1 LITIKKER
9 MAYPSNRRKEILN
22 EFSKK
27 KYDIVVIGG
36 GITGAGIALDAVS
49 RGFSVALVEKQ
60 DFAAG
65 TSSRSTKL
73 IHGGLRYL
81 KNFEIKIVRE
91 TGLERAIAYKNAP
104 HLVRPEKMLLP
115 LIENGTYGRL
125 ATSFGLWL
133 YDVLAGVKGED
144 KRKML
149 GRDQT
154 LKMEPLLRDDIIK
167 GSGYYAE
174 YRTDDA
180 RLTLEVLKTAKQ
192 KGAEVVNYTTVDE
205 LLYKNGKIVGV
216 KCQDGINQNKFEIK
230 SDFVVNATGPWVD
243 ELREKDNSCKGKR
256 LHLTKGVHIVVPK
269 EKLDLKQSVY
279 FDVDDG
285 RMIFAIPRQNS
296 TYLGTTDTNYKG
308 DTQRPE
314 VSLEDVNYI
323 LSATNNMF
331 PEVKLSSDDVIS
343 SWAGLR
349 PLIHEDGKDPSAIS
363 RTDELFESE
372 TGLITIAGGKLT
384 GYRLMAKKVLRF
396 ICDKK
401 KIRRKCKTRR
411 IRLSGGEFDSPK
423 QLLTYKMAIIEK
435 LATLNLPEADAEYLV
450 HNYGKQTDRI
460 LAIYQEQK
468 ERKLVEAEALFALK
482 YDGVCYL
489 NDFYIRRTGKMYF
502 APQTIKG
509 DLDVVAAVFAAVL
522 GWDEEKVAQ
531 EKKSVVDEIV
541 RVATFK

>member
-1 LITIKKER
+1 

-192 KGAEVVNYTTVDE
+192 KGAEVINYTTVDE

-314 VSLEDVNYI
+314 VSLKDVNYI

-411 IRLSGGEFDSPK
+411 IRLSGGEFASPK

-509 DLDVVAAVFAAVL
+509 DLDVVAAAFAAVL
-522 GWDEEKVAQ
+522 GWDAEKVAQ

>member
-1 LITIKKER
+1 

-133 YDVLAGVKGED
+133 YDVLAGVKGVD

>member
-1 LITIKKER
+1 

-411 IRLSGGEFDSPK
+411 IRLSGGEFASPK

-522 GWDEEKVAQ
+522 GWDAEKVVQ
-531 EKKSVVDEIV
+531 EKKSVDDEIA
-541 RVATFK
+541 RVATFS

>member
-1 LITIKKER
+1 LITIKKKR

-154 LKMEPLLRDDIIK
+154 LKMEPLVRDDIIK

>member
-411 IRLSGGEFDSPK
+411 IRLSGGEFASPK

-450 HNYGKQTDRI
+450 HNYGKQTDHI

>member
-1 LITIKKER
+1 LITIKKKR

-133 YDVLAGVKGED
+133 YDVLAGVKGVD

-450 HNYGKQTDRI
+450 HNYGKQTDHI

>member
-133 YDVLAGVKGED
+133 YDVLAGVKGVD

-154 LKMEPLLRDDIIK
+154 LKMEPLVRDDIIK

-450 HNYGKQTDRI
+450 HNYGKQTDHI

-541 RVATFK
+541 RVVTFK

>member
-1 LITIKKER
+1 

-149 GRDQT
+149 GRDKT
-154 LKMEPLLRDDIIK
+154 LEMEPLLRDDIIK

-192 KGAEVVNYTTVDE
+192 KGAEVINYTTVDE

-308 DTQRPE
+308 DIQQPE

-323 LSATNNMF
+323 LGAANNMF

-411 IRLSGGEFDSPK
+411 IRLSGGEFASPK

-509 DLDVVAAVFAAVL
+509 DLDVVAAAFAAVL
-522 GWDEEKVAQ
+522 GWDAEKVAQ

>member
-1 LITIKKER
+1 

-133 YDVLAGVKGED
+133 YDVLAGVKGVD

-154 LKMEPLLRDDIIK
+154 LKMEPLVRDDIIK

>member
-133 YDVLAGVKGED
+133 YDVLAGVKGVD

-154 LKMEPLLRDDIIK
+154 LKMEPLVRDDIIK

>member
-1 LITIKKER
+1 

-133 YDVLAGVKGED
+133 YDVLAGVKGVD

-450 HNYGKQTDRI
+450 HNYGKQTDHI

-541 RVATFK
+541 RVVTFK

>member
-1 LITIKKER
+1 

-192 KGAEVVNYTTVDE
+192 KGAEVINYTTVDE

-243 ELREKDNSCKGKR
+243 ELRKKDNSCKGKR

-331 PEVKLSSDDVIS
+331 PEVKLSSDDIIS

-411 IRLSGGEFDSPK
+411 IRLSGGEFASPK
-423 QLLTYKMAIIEK
+423 QLLPYKITIIEK
-435 LATLNLPEADAEYLV
+435 LATLNLPEADAVYLV

-460 LAIYQEQK
+460 LAIYQEEK

-489 NDFYIRRTGKMYF
+489 NDFYIRRTAKMYF

-509 DLDVVAAVFAAVL
+509 DLDVVATVFAAVL

>member
-1 LITIKKER
+1 

-133 YDVLAGVKGED
+133 YDVLAGVKGVD

-154 LKMEPLLRDDIIK
+154 LKMEPLVRDDIIK

-411 IRLSGGEFDSPK
+411 IQLSGGEFASPK

-460 LAIYQEQK
+460 LAIYQEEK

-482 YDGVCYL
+482 YDGVFYL

-509 DLDVVAAVFAAVL
+509 DLDVVAAAFAAVL
-522 GWDEEKVAQ
+522 GWDAKKVAQ

>member
-1 LITIKKER
+1 

-192 KGAEVVNYTTVDE
+192 KGAEVINYTTVDE

-243 ELREKDNSCKGKR
+243 ELREKDNSCKGKQ

-308 DTQRPE
+308 ETQRPE

-423 QLLTYKMAIIEK
+423 QLLPYKIAIIEK
-435 LATLNLPEADAEYLV
+435 LATLNLPEADAVYLV

-460 LAIYQEQK
+460 LAIYQEEK

>member
-1 LITIKKER
+1 
-9 MAYPSNRRKEILN
+9 M
-22 EFSKK
+22 
-27 KYDIVVIGG
+27 
-36 GITGAGIALDAVS
+36 
-49 RGFSVALVEKQ
+49 
-60 DFAAG
+60 
-65 TSSRSTKL
+65 
-73 IHGGLRYL
+73 
-81 KNFEIKIVRE
+81 
-91 TGLERAIAYKNAP
+91 
-104 HLVRPEKMLLP
+104 
-115 LIENGTYGRL
+115 
-125 ATSFGLWL
+125 
-133 YDVLAGVKGED
+133 
-144 KRKML
+144 
-149 GRDQT
+149 
-154 LKMEPLLRDDIIK
+154 
-167 GSGYYAE
+167 
-174 YRTDDA
+174 
-180 RLTLEVLKTAKQ
+180 
-192 KGAEVVNYTTVDE
+192 
-205 LLYKNGKIVGV
+205 
-216 KCQDGINQNKFEIK
+216 
-230 SDFVVNATGPWVD
+230 VNATGPWVD
-243 ELREKDNSCKGKR
+243 ELREKDNSCKGKQ

-363 RTDELFESE
+363 RTDELFESQ

-423 QLLTYKMAIIEK
+423 QLLPYKIAIIEK
-435 LATLNLPEADAEYLV
+435 LATLNLPEADAVYLV

>member
-1 LITIKKER
+1 

>member
-1 LITIKKER
+1 LITIKKKR

-411 IRLSGGEFDSPK
+411 IRLSGGEFASPK

-450 HNYGKQTDRI
+450 HNYGKQTDHI

-541 RVATFK
+541 RVVTFK

>member
-1 LITIKKER
+1 

-133 YDVLAGVKGED
+133 YDVLAGVKGVD

-154 LKMEPLLRDDIIK
+154 LKMEPLVRDDIIK

-411 IRLSGGEFDSPK
+411 IQLSGGEFASPK

-460 LAIYQEQK
+460 LAIYQEEK

-482 YDGVCYL
+482 YDGVFYL

-509 DLDVVAAVFAAVL
+509 DLDVVAAAFAAVL

-541 RVATFK
+541 RVVTFK

>member
-1 LITIKKER
+1 LITIKKKR

-133 YDVLAGVKGED
+133 YDVLAGVKGVD

-154 LKMEPLLRDDIIK
+154 LKMEPLVRDDIIK

>member
-1 LITIKKER
+1 

-154 LKMEPLLRDDIIK
+154 LKMEPLVRDDIIK